1 MLSEENGKLT
11 RSYSGEYVQKQEKP
25 SGSFL
30 LGQIAPVA
38 LETQESNEDD
48 KPSSPLPAPISII
61 EVEESPKKGN
71 SPVLYIKA
79 ISPLPVAR
87 ESSPISNL
95 EAEESPKKANSP
107 VSFKNAISPL
117 PVAPESSPI
126 SNIESPKKANSP
138 VSYIKAISPSPQEF
152 AQISNLEAV
161 ESLNTKDTAI
171 VDIKSISPVP
181 VAEDSQA
188 AYILVTTI
196 GEKLN

>member
-1 MLSEENGKLT
+1 M
-11 RSYSGEYVQKQEKP
+11 
-25 SGSFL
+25 
-30 LGQIAPVA
+30 
-38 LETQESNEDD
+38 
-48 KPSSPLPAPISII
+48 
-61 EVEESPKKGN
+61 N
-71 SPVLYIKA
+71 SPVPYIKA

-95 EAEESPKKANSP
+95 EAEESPKKADSP
-107 VSFKNAISPL
+107 VSFKKAISPL

-152 AQISNLEAV
+152 AQISNLEAE

-171 VDIKSISPVP
+171 EDKKSISPVP

-188 AYILVTTI
+188 SYILVTTI